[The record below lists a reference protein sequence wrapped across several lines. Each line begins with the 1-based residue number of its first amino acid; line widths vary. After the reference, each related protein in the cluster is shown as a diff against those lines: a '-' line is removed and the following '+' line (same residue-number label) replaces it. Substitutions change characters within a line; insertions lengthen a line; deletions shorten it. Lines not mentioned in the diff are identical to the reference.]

1 MEREHGGGISREEVT
16 APFWLPLS
24 YPCAT
29 LTDLV
34 IMKRNNNIG
43 GNRTGNKDGYWRF
56 VCSRACMADWLTV
69 LLSCIAGYVFIRVCY
84 PYPGTYSDSFSY
96 IAAAESDTFS
106 IYRPFGYSAFLQA
119 VHALSGGW
127 QAVIVA
133 QFMVYAAATGLFVM
147 ALKKYYPIKRMW
159 VRVLLEVVMTLSP
172 VAVYMLNSLM
182 SDALFCCLI
191 FVMLAMLL
199 VIINEQSWVAAGVY
213 LAAFFACLFVRY
225 SAMFF
230 PIAFVPVLL
239 FTEKPVLRWTTI
251 ALTGVLFG
259 VFYAN
264 ICGNMQKVVHKRQFS
279 TGFDGWQL
287 ANNGMHVLPFIED
300 EQMPDDRRVR
310 ELHEFSRIRF
320 NEQILQKTDSG
331 RKVTAAFL
339 WQRDLPLKQYT
350 FYTMEKTH
358 SSYPVTWARLGGG
371 VFADYG
377 KWLIL
382 HYPTE
387 FWKHYLAPNIC
398 SAFLPRD
405 LEMVGHYG
413 EIPKD
418 QPDMA
423 SYYGM
428 DTKQTHPARY
438 EVYEKNMRGVLPA
451 SELVTWLLFA
461 GAAAVMVIRRKAMLA
476 SRRRVLSFV
485 LLLVF
490 GFIFYGTTVFAA
502 PIVIRYWMPMHALKM
517 AFVWMAARKA

>member
-1 MEREHGGGISREEVT
+1 MRRRSNNTGGQT
-16 APFWLPLS
+16 
-24 YPCAT
+24 
-29 LTDLV
+29 
-34 IMKRNNNIG
+34 
-43 GNRTGNKDGYWRF
+43 TGKENYWRF
-56 VCSRACMADWLTV
+56 LFRRGQLYDWLAV
-69 LLSCIAGYVFIRVCY
+69 LLSCVCGYVLIRVCY

-119 VHALSGGW
+119 VHVLSGSW
-127 QAVIVA
+127 QAVIAA
-133 QFMVYAAATGLFVM
+133 QFMLYAVATGLFVL
-147 ALKKYYPIKRMW
+147 ALKKYYPIKRTW
-159 VRVLLEVVMTLSP
+159 LRVLLEAGITLSP

-191 FVMLAMLL
+191 FIMLAMLL
-199 VIINEQSWVAAGVY
+199 VVINEQSWAAAGVY
-213 LAAFFACLFVRY
+213 SAAFFACLFVRY

-239 FTEKPVLRWTTI
+239 FTEKKALRWTTI
-251 ALTGVLFG
+251 VVTGVLFG
-259 VFYAN
+259 IFYSN
-264 ICGNMQKVVHKRQFS
+264 ISGNMEKVVHKRQFS

-287 ANNGMHVLPFIED
+287 ANNGMHVLPFIEEEMAKPVPED
-300 EQMPDDRRVR
+300 KRVR

-350 FYTMEKTH
+350 FYTMEKTR
-358 SSYPVTWARLGGG
+358 SPYPVTWARLGGG

-382 HYPTE
+382 HYPAE

-398 SAFLPRD
+398 SAFRPWN

-413 EIPKD
+413 EIPQN

-423 SYYGM
+423 SYYDM
-428 DTKQTHPARY
+428 DTSQPHPARY
-438 EVYEKNMRGVLPA
+438 ELYEKNLRGVLPA

-461 GAAAVMVIRRKAMLA
+461 AAAAVIVVRRKTLLA
-476 SRRRVLSFV
+476 DRRHVLSFV
-485 LLLVF
+485 LLFVF

-502 PIVIRYWMPMHALKM
+502 PIVIRYWMPMHALKA